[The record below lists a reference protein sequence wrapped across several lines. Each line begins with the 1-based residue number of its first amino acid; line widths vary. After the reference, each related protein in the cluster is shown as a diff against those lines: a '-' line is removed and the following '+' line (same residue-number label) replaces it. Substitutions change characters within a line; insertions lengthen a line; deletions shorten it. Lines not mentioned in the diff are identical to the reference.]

1 MTSAIWPPP
10 TCHGTSG
17 GRARALGARERLP
30 QGTAFPLYELR
41 GPFGCAQGYGSQ

>member
-17 GRARALGARERLP
+17 GRARALGARERLL